1 MADQVPPSSQ
11 QGPDNDNNDAVPEN
25 LPKNAEDRAAA
36 VALSSLKTN
45 EIAASGDDVGGLGA
59 GKLPSAADQEA
70 LGKAMSRLELI
81 AGAGGIGAAAKK
93 DVKKSKEEEG
103 KPVAKKKVIVKVSAE
118 DVTLLVSGKKDRKF
132 WMVVSRRMRDSCPV
146 LSSSCCGR

>member
-1 MADQVPPSSQ
+1 MAEPITPFSQ
-11 QGPDNDNNDAVPEN
+11 QSADNDNNNETSEN

-45 EIAASGDDVGGLGA
+45 EISASGNDAGGPGG

-81 AGAGGIGAAAKK
+81 AGTGGAGATEKK
-93 DVKKSKEEEG
+93 DVKKGKEEEG
-103 KPVAKKKVIVKVSAE
+103 KTLAKKKVVVKVLAE
-118 DVTLLVSGKKDRKF
+118 DVMLLVSG
-132 WMVVSRRMRDSCPV
+132 
-146 LSSSCCGR
+146 

>member
-1 MADQVPPSSQ
+1 MADTVPPSSQ
-11 QGPDNDNNDAVPEN
+11 QGPDNDNNDAIPEN

-45 EIAASGDDVGGLGA
+45 EIAASGDDVGGPGA

-81 AGAGGIGAAAKK
+81 AGAGGAGAAAKK
-93 DVKKSKEEEG
+93 DVKKGKEEEG
-103 KPVAKKKVIVKVSAE
+103 KAVAKKKVIVKVSAE
-118 DVTLLVSGKKDRKF
+118 DVMLLVSGKINNRRF
-132 WMVVSRRMRDSCPV
+132 WMVIRRSMRDN
-146 LSSSCCGR
+146 